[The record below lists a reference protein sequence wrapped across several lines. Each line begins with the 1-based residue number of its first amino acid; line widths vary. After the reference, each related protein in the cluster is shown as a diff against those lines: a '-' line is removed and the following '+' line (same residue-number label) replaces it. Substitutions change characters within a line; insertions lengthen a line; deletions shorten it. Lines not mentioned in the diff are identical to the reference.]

1 MKTKSAIYGSEQ
13 KHLIRL
19 AVTAIAVGAVL
30 TAVAIK
36 AKLLGEFT
44 WHIGW

>member
-1 MKTKSAIYGSEQ
+1 MNVKQTIYLHETRYLS
-13 KHLIRL
+13 RL
-19 AVTAIAVGAVL
+19 TVTAVAVLTVL
-30 TAVAIK
+30 TAVVVK

>member
-1 MKTKSAIYGSEQ
+1 MNVKQTIYRSETQ
-13 KHLIRL
+13 YLNRL
-19 AVTAIAVGAVL
+19 TVTAIAVLTVL
-30 TAVAIK
+30 TTTNVK

>member
-1 MKTKSAIYGSEQ
+1 MNVKQTIYLNETQ
-13 KHLIRL
+13 YLNRL
-19 AVTAIAVGAVL
+19 SVTAIAVLTIL
-30 TAVAIK
+30 TAAVVK

>member
-1 MKTKSAIYGSEQ
+1 MKTKRELYGGESRYL
-13 KHLIRL
+13 KRF
-19 AVTAIAVGAVL
+19 GL
-30 TAVAIK
+30 TAVVILAVLIAVMIK

>member
-1 MKTKSAIYGSEQ
+1 MNVKQTIYRSEMRY
-13 KHLIRL
+13 LSRL
-19 AVTAIAVGAVL
+19 TVTTVAVMTVL
-30 TAVAIK
+30 TAVVVK